1 MTQIK
6 TVLNTRELTPDL
18 EAVSAR
24 LAQLVQ
30 IYGET
35 MVQGVYLSKDL
46 NPNMLEVLDGKL
58 LSYNEKNSEVLRL
71 HLQNLHNTYSNAIIN
86 QARAIILNRKAG

>member
-6 TVLNTRELTPDL
+6 TTLNDRQTTPDL

-24 LAQLVQ
+24 LAQLVL

-46 NPNMLEVLDGKL
+46 SPNMLEVLDGRL

-71 HLQNLHNTYSNAIIN
+71 HLQNLHNTYPTAIIN
-86 QARAIILNRKAG
+86 KAREIVLNRKAG